1 MRKIHVVHIA
11 TPAGARFSMHDTE
24 EGMRTSLIEYYN
36 EVHAKESDEGELDP
50 DNTTLE
56 EAIDAIE
63 EIENVS
69 RECIWQPP
77 QKVWVLVIDSHN
89 VGTSIELHPN
99 RRAALNSIANTYE
112 TDIDGLSDDTASS
125 VLTDVLDQKYEAS
138 WFVLEEKEIP
148 A

>member
-1 MRKIHVVHIA
+1 MRKTHVVHIA
-11 TPAGARFSMHDTE
+11 TSAGARFSMHDTE
-24 EGMRTSLIEYYN
+24 EEMRTGLIEYYN
-36 EVHAKESDEGELDP
+36 EVHAVSFDSGELDP
-50 DNTTLE
+50 ENTTLE

-77 QKVWVLVIDSHN
+77 QKVWVLAIDSHN
-89 VGTSIELHPN
+89 AGTSIELHPN
-99 RRAALNSIANTYE
+99 RRAALNSIANAYE

-125 VLTDVLDQKYEAS
+125 ILIDVLDQKYEGS
-138 WFVLEEKEIP
+138 WFVLEEKEVP